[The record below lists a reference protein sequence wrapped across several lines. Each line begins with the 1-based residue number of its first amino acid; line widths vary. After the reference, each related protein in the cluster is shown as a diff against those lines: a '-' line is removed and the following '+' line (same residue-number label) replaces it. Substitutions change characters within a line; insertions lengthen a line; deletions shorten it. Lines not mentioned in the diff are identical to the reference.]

1 MIGERAV
8 FLSGDRDEALPSTSL
23 KDVPPRRQRQEQHSP
38 GNDAAQRPLLRHF
51 AARHFLNCKPKLRA

>member
-8 FLSGDRDEALPSTSL
+8 FLSGDRDEALPSASL

-38 GNDAAQRPLLRHF
+38 GNDAAQRPASYTAFSRKAL
-51 AARHFLNCKPKLRA
+51 P